1 MRHRTDRGDA
11 MSRSHLIEKE
21 SIADLSLIGSIVK
34 ISTFI
39 VYFYR
44 LNKKP
49 RGRTAMTVLNVRLYF
64 LFGHDASLIEAT
76 RVMHCKLTGK
86 SRG

>member
-1 MRHRTDRGDA
+1 M
-11 MSRSHLIEKE
+11 
-21 SIADLSLIGSIVK
+21 
-34 ISTFI
+34 
-39 VYFYR
+39 
-44 LNKKP
+44 
-49 RGRTAMTVLNVRLYF
+49 AMTVLNVRLYF

>member
-1 MRHRTDRGDA
+1 

-49 RGRTAMTVLNVRLYF
+49 RGRTAMTVRLNF
-64 LFGHDASLIEAT
+64 LFGHDAPLIEAM
-76 RVMHCKLTGK
+76 RVMHRKLTGK